1 MTASALNQ
9 LSTVVSE
16 NKKKMVGCLVA
27 GLITG
32 MAFASSAAYIVKD
45 PENIAETVKVFTE
58 TSKVVTNTLEQL
70 GVSKVDL
77 ANINEFLDK
86 FNKATQEH
94 AKSINEIMAENGGY
108 LGTPPFVNET
118 IKGNE
123 STDTDTDENGN
134 KKPAVYSSAD
144 KFLATF
150 FPMISTDS
158 NGKMSLNAK
167 NLAKLAYQGAVM
179 SNNTKVLEAYKKVQ
193 EELDKAHKELAE
205 LLEENAKLGL
215 ENKKGT
221 LAAQQ
226 LNNQIKA
233 VQARIES
240 LQTTMSAI
248 KGQNEIMHSQAKVQE
263 EQNEIVYQQAQCQ
276 ANDDYIE
283 ERKAEL
289 ESNEKFKAPGFFSCF

>member
-1 MTASALNQ
+1 MATASALNQ

-16 NKKKMVGCLVA
+16 NKKKMVGCLIA

-94 AKSINEIMAENGGY
+94 TKNINEILAENGGY
-108 LGTPPFVNET
+108 LGTPPFMNTTNGET
-118 IKGNE
+118 
-123 STDTDTDENGN
+123 TDANGE
-134 KKPAVYSSAD
+134 KKPAKYSSAD
-144 KFLATF
+144 KYMAAV
-150 FPMISTDS
+150 FPILSGDA
-158 NGKMSLNAK
+158 NGKMTLDAK
-167 NLAKLAYQGAVM
+167 NLAKIAYQGAVM
-179 SNNTKVLEAYKKVQ
+179 SNNTKVLEAYKKV
-193 EELDKAHKELAE
+193 EDELDKAHQELAE
-205 LLEENAKLGL
+205 LLEENSKLGL

-240 LQTTMSAI
+240 YQTTMQAI
-248 KGQNEIMHSQAKVQE
+248 KGQNEVMHAQAKAQE
-263 EQNEIVYQQAQCQ
+263 EQNEIVYQQAQTK
-276 ANDDYIE
+276 ANNDYIE
-283 ERKAEL
+283 ERKAAL
-289 ESNEKFKAPGFFSCF
+289 DSNEKFVAPGFFADF

>member
-94 AKSINEIMAENGGY
+94 TKNINEILAENGGY
-108 LGTPPFVNET
+108 LGTPPFVN
-118 IKGNE
+118 INGNE
-123 STDTDTDENGN
+123 KTDTDENGE
-134 KKPAVYSSAD
+134 KKPEKYSSAD
-144 KFLATF
+144 KYLAAV
-150 FPMISTDS
+150 FPIISGDT

-193 EELDKAHKELAE
+193 DELDKAHKELAE

-233 VQARIES
+233 VQTRIES
-240 LQTTMSAI
+240 YQTTMEAI
-248 KGQNEIMHSQAKVQE
+248 KGQNEIMHAQAKTQE
-263 EQNEIVYQQAQCQ
+263 EQNEIVYQQAQAQ
-276 ANDDYIE
+276 ANNDYIE
-283 ERKAEL
+283 ERKAAL
-289 ESNEKFKAPGFFSCF
+289 DSNEKFVAPGFFANF